1 VLSQLIRLY
10 VRSKAPG
17 STRCTVALAR
27 RIPAL
32 QSVPITINGNQQLY
46 VDLRDGLSQLLL
58 AGSPWESVPWEVDEQ
73 TVMRSIVR
81 RGDVVFDVGA
91 HIGLHT
97 VLLSALAGPT
107 GVVHAFEANPE
118 KLRPLLATASR
129 LSNATV
135 HAVGLG
141 DRSGPAT
148 LFIPEDQSMAS
159 LEDWTEGRAGRVHE
173 ATCTLRRIDEMVD
186 TGELPRPDFIKC
198 DVEGGELGVFAGA
211 ARVLNRADAP
221 IILYEANARSAAAF
235 GSPISGATDLLRS
248 LEKPRYSIFHLLGTR
263 LRPLE
268 SFTDDCDHYNLVA
281 VPTARTWH
289 LRELQGGDSPGDSPS
304 LERDV
309 AER

>member
-1 VLSQLIRLY
+1 MLAELIRLY

-17 STRCTVALAR
+17 STRCTAALAR

-32 QSVPITINGNQQLY
+32 QSVPVTINGNQRLY
-46 VDLRDGLSQLLL
+46 VDLRDGVSHLLL

-73 TVMRSIVR
+73 TVIQSVVR
-81 RGDVVFDVGA
+81 AGDVVFDVGA

-118 KLRPLLATASR
+118 KLRPLLATASK
-129 LSNATV
+129 LSNTTV
-135 HAVGLG
+135 HALALG

-159 LEDWTEGRAGRVHE
+159 LEDWTEGRVGPVHE

-186 TGELPRPDFIKC
+186 AGELPRPDFIKC
-198 DVEGGELGVFAGA
+198 DVEGGELGVFTGA
-211 ARVLNRADAP
+211 ARVLNSADAP

-235 GSPISGATDLLRS
+235 GFPISGATDFLRS
-248 LEKPRYSIFHLLGTR
+248 LEAPRYTIFHVLGTR
-263 LRPLE
+263 LRHME
-268 SFTDDCDHYNLVA
+268 SFTDECDHFNLVA
-281 VPTARTWH
+281 VPMARARRLH
-289 LRELQGGDSPGDSPS
+289 EL
-304 LERDV
+304 EARIV
-309 AER
+309 ETT